1 MVWREERTCDGK
13 ARHTQELTLEQ
24 PTERA
29 LSAAAKLVG
38 KTWYPD
44 EPAKWD
50 GLCEK
55 IELAH
60 HLEHATYVRAA
71 MLGDRFAGIV
81 AAGPAQSE
89 AGTARADAGALWYRN
104 HMRAYAPWVLGTPD
118 EPRIGLA
125 LVPITAE
132 IALTQELVERGDAR
146 SAWEITLLVV
156 DPACHGHGIGRTLFS
171 GALDYLRA
179 QSAPGF
185 FLATD
190 DGCDFGFYDHLGL
203 ERIVS
208 REAAVCRETPRRDNA
223 TATNKTGDVP
233 FCAYLYGAWLG
244 DKDDAH

>member
-146 SAWEITLLVV
+146 SAWAT
-156 DPACHGHGIGRTLFS
+156 
-171 GALDYLRA
+171 ALDVRSFRAPLTTCALRA
-179 QSAPGF
+179 RRASSSPRMTAAILASTTIWGSSA
-185 FLATD
+185 
-190 DGCDFGFYDHLGL
+190 
-203 ERIVS
+203 
-208 REAAVCRETPRRDNA
+208 
-223 TATNKTGDVP
+223 
-233 FCAYLYGAWLG
+233 
-244 DKDDAH
+244 

>member
-89 AGTARADAGALWYRN
+89 AGTARADAGARDSP
-104 HMRAYAPWVLGTPD
+104 HAGACG
-118 EPRIGLA
+118 A
-125 LVPITAE
+125 
-132 IALTQELVERGDAR
+132 RGR
-146 SAWEITLLVV
+146 PL
-156 DPACHGHGIGRTLFS
+156 C
-171 GALDYLRA
+171 
-179 QSAPGF
+179 
-185 FLATD
+185 
-190 DGCDFGFYDHLGL
+190 
-203 ERIVS
+203 
-208 REAAVCRETPRRDNA
+208 
-223 TATNKTGDVP
+223 
-233 FCAYLYGAWLG
+233 LG
-244 DKDDAH
+244 DHAFGR

>member
-24 PTERA
+24 PTERT

-146 SAWEITLLVV
+146 SAWEITLLAV
-156 DPACHGHGIGRTLFS
+156 DPASWPRHWTYALFGR
-171 GALDYLRA
+171 
-179 QSAPGF
+179 P
-185 FLATD
+185 
-190 DGCDFGFYDHLGL
+190 
-203 ERIVS
+203 
-208 REAAVCRETPRRDNA
+208 
-223 TATNKTGDVP
+223 
-233 FCAYLYGAWLG
+233 
-244 DKDDAH
+244 